1 MKKPKQSSKVVAPVS
16 VTPLDDHEHAETSV
30 PLWPMLS
37 SSKTVKPSPYRAPII
52 PTSNKFEAFE
62 SEVDDDDD
70 DEEAIMQSLNALTS
84 NVNLASDKSRSQKA
98 KRQRPKPLDML
109 CLAMIAQ
116 KVKSGEISLPDIDL

>member
-1 MKKPKQSSKVVAPVS
+1 MKKAKQSSKVMAPVS
-16 VTPLDDHEHAETSV
+16 VTTLENLEHAETSV

-37 SSKTVKPSPYRAPII
+37 SSKTVKPRPYRAPII

-84 NVNLASDKSRSQKA
+84 NVNLASDKSRSLNA
-98 KRQRPKPLDML
+98 KRKRPEPLTIVYL
-109 CLAMIAQ
+109 TMIAPM
-116 KVKSGEISLPDIDL
+116 V